1 MATNAARSFAPLKR
15 WSVPQRFQRSKQGRG
30 RGGGGGGGGGGGPR
44 APPCEWEQRWRQR
57 WGSGGKGRTTRRWWP
72 RPRKATAGIPPTR
85 RFRCRPPRIIIARC
99 SITGCPRCRHLRRAF
114 ATPAE
119 FNGGSGGGGRRTV
132 MARMAHCANI
142 HSGFVLLQARVR
154 GARARKIVHVRAEI
168 LSRMMQ
174 YAKLPEEH
182 WSGEDCTKNQ
192 YHRLN

>member
-1 MATNAARSFAPLKR
+1 MRVGAAVAAEVGLRGEGTDDATMVAATPE
-15 WSVPQRFQRSKQGRG
+15 GD
-30 RGGGGGGGGGGGPR
+30 GGY
-44 APPCEWEQRWRQR
+44 PP
-57 WGSGGKGRTTRRWWP
+57 
-72 RPRKATAGIPPTR
+72 PPR

-114 ATPAE
+114 APPAE

-182 WSGEDCTKNQ
+182 WSGEDCTTNQ
-192 YHRLN
+192 YHRHELNITLTCMLHLFCSKQEFVVCKKYII